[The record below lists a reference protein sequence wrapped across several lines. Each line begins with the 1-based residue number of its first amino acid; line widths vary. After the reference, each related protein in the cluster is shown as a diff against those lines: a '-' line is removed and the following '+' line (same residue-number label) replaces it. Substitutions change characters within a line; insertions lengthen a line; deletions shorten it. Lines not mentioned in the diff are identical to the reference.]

1 MAYPFMRVADLR
13 AVARWNAVCL
23 ADFGDDGIA
32 FVAQPQIPPR
42 NLNQAVRGK
51 WVHAARIRFEK
62 YFLHKV
68 RTGKAETFYEGIAL
82 DMMGIKKLKGVRFED
97 A

>member
-1 MAYPFMRVADLR
+1 M
-13 AVARWNAVCL
+13 
-23 ADFGDDGIA
+23 
-32 FVAQPQIPPR
+32 
-42 NLNQAVRGK
+42 RGK

-68 RTGKAETFYEGIAL
+68 RTDKAETFYEGIAL